1 MSEASVPI
9 SFLEKLAECEK
20 ARYAAEAAAEEA
32 RQKVNELELAY
43 DTMKGLAAEARQ
55 ERDRLT
61 EQIRKWADTVDEQA
75 GRTTMTMQMHGF
87 SPVRFMEEVR
97 TFARAALQPTTEE
110 AESRPHWRV
119 WPT

>member
-1 MSEASVPI
+1 MSEAKFKIPSVAR
-9 SFLEKLAECEK
+9 LEREL
-20 ARYAAEAAAEEA
+20 EEA
-32 RQKVNELELAY
+32 RRGWKAENEMHERHHADL
-43 DTMKGLAAEARQ
+43 AEARQ

-97 TFARAALQPTTEE
+97 TFARAALQPTPATEE
-110 AESRPHWRV
+110 P
-119 WPT
+119 